1 MTVKELINVL
11 SLGVE
16 HGVNED
22 SEVWLS
28 VHMKDMDLYVDGAAQ
43 CVLKNDNEVVIVSE

>member
-1 MTVKELINVL
+1 MTVKELISVL
-11 SLGVE
+11 SAGVA

-28 VHMKDMDLYVDGAAQ
+28 VRMKDMDLYVDGPRNV
-43 CVLKNDNEVVIVSE
+43 C

>member
-1 MTVKELINVL
+1 MAVKELLNVL

-22 SEVWLS
+22 SKVWLS